1 MSCNTILW
9 FTIKVQTLVGRFL
22 NVCEF
27 VNKNISE
34 ASFKNKYMIRKFE
47 ITKLISKMYSYN
59 IYYDIRLGFHVKLK
73 FTTLDKMIPF
83 RIEMLTVYYPTIL

>member
-1 MSCNTILW
+1 
-9 FTIKVQTLVGRFL
+9 
-22 NVCEF
+22 
-27 VNKNISE
+27 
-34 ASFKNKYMIRKFE
+34 MIRKFE